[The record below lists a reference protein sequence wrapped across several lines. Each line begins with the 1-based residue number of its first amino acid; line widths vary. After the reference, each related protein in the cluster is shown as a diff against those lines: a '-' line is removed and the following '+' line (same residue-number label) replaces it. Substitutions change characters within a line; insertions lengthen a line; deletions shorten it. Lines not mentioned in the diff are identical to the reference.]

1 MSYQTR
7 KLVDTAAKAVV
18 AALNATRKSPG
29 YCTDTATGTMTLI
42 SGTSNVSGATG
53 VHANAFVDIMVT
65 TASGTTGVGYKV
77 SSQSEGAFTVTSF
90 QTSNATQTADTS
102 SLTWRSRSP
111 LFHAATSP
119 LSTNTTDEWNPTSTA
134 LTVTAASATN
144 LVTSITLAN
153 NIRQVLIQHTPDAE
167 AHLVADTFASASTL
181 ATTIASDLQSA
192 SNLANAAKTI
202 LNAHLTQSGVH
213 VLNDSLNANSTTA
226 ATDQTTTDNLLNALK
241 TNINAH
247 VGSAPTGS
255 SIKLIGP

>member
-1 MSYQTR
+1 MSFQTR
-7 KLVDTAAKAVV
+7 KILDSAIGAAV

-42 SGTSNVSGATG
+42 SGTSSVASATG
-53 VHANAFVDIMVT
+53 VHGNAFVDVMVT

-90 QTSNATQTADTS
+90 GTTNATATGDTS
-102 SLTWRSRSP
+102 TLTWRSRSP
-111 LFHAATSP
+111 LFHAANSP
-119 LSTNTTDEWNPTSTA
+119 LSTNNSDPWAPTTTN

-144 LVTSITLAN
+144 LATSITLAN
-153 NIRQVLIQHTPDAE
+153 NIRQVLVQHTPDAE
-167 AHLVADTFASASTL
+167 AHLVADTFGSASTL
-181 ATTIASDLQSA
+181 ATTVATDLLSV

-202 LNAHLTQSGVH
+202 LNAHFLQTGVH
-213 VLNDSLNANSTTA
+213 VTNDTLNTNATAA
-226 ATDQTTTDNLLNALK
+226 ATDQTSADTLLNALK

-255 SIKLIGP
+255 SVKLIGP